1 MGQDHPSLRGTTL
14 RTPSDSQRS
23 GVLIMG
29 VRRGDVFA
37 ATEVLISADTL
48 GDEEA
53 IRTWL
58 AQHDI
63 HVTPPCSNITPTHKG
78 STEVIGPSGTPGQTR
93 RMDDH
98 RTG

>member
-1 MGQDHPSLRGTTL
+1 MAAIGARQDSRSLRGTTL
-14 RTPSDSQRS
+14 RTPRDGQRC

-29 VRRGDVFA
+29 SRRADVFV

-53 IRTWL
+53 IRAWL

-63 HVTPPCSNITPTHKG
+63 HVAPPCSTPAGTKKG
-78 STEVIGPSGTPGQTR
+78 AVEAIGP
-93 RMDDH
+93 
-98 RTG
+98 

>member
-1 MGQDHPSLRGTTL
+1 MTAIGARQDNPSLLGITL
-14 RTPSDSQRS
+14 WAPRDGQRC

-29 VRRGDVFA
+29 SRRADVFV

-53 IRTWL
+53 IRAWL

-63 HVTPPCSNITPTHKG
+63 HVAAPCRHTA
-78 STEVIGPSGTPGQTR
+78 STQNGAPEATDS
-93 RMDDH
+93 
-98 RTG
+98 